1 MNSRQVIF
9 KNWREMYNTL
19 CNGKDLY
26 NPNIGKYVF
35 VYNENGALCTYNLNQ
50 KEAINVAKEANGNT
64 WSSVLGTGGCIL
76 DAMTL
81 NKEGS
86 LQPSYDFCK
95 ENYEKGGWVY
105 I

>member
-1 MNSRQVIF
+1 MNSRQIIF

-35 VYNENGALCTYNLNQ
+35 LYNENGALCTYDLNKKQ
-50 KEAINVAKEANGNT
+50 AMNVAKEANGDT
-64 WSSVLGTGGCIL
+64 WSSVLGTGGYIL
-76 DAMTL
+76 DVMTL
-81 NKEGS
+81 SKEES
-86 LQPSYDFCK
+86 SQPSYDFCK
-95 ENYEKGGWVY
+95 ENYEKGGWVC